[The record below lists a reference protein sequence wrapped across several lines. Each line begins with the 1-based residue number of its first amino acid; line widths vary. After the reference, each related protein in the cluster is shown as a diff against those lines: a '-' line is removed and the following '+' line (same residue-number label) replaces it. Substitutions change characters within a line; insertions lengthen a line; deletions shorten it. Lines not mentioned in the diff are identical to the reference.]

1 MALLAQHST
10 DLASQSYLNP
20 WNKGTP
26 SYSDMGHGSDK
37 MQTNNNDCL
46 FGDKNE
52 EYTSAGSAKESSSS
66 DKSMKQN
73 VKYDSAT
80 GKVYEELGCTSG
92 NTEMSR
98 VTVPGASSYGSGD
111 YQPNYTPTSY
121 PTYVQSQ
128 YMSPFGASS
137 ATGGGA
143 MVPSY
148 GGIPSQFSPYD
159 SRSMYTGTYDTGPRA
174 FVPHSA
180 INLSVKSPGPG
191 SSPSVA
197 PTSLDLSVSTDTSSQ
212 YLLSGAS
219 NGYATGS
226 TSLATGD
233 SSMPRNGNEGGG
245 NATPSPQILDL
256 TRPGGSLAPL
266 GNSLTACENSV
277 NNSQSNL
284 SGSSKKTKLEQTEP
298 VDFSS
303 NQGLGFDSTTESVDE
318 SLARYRTNGYAS
330 LPYNMGGYASS
341 GYHAYNQNPY
351 NCLTYPSSAFASSV
365 SSYSQDPLG
374 HYGLGSSL
382 SASAANGISSVGDG
396 LSLKSDLR
404 QELKCPT
411 PGCDGSGHATGNYS
425 SHRSLSGCPR
435 ANKPKSR
442 PKDGTEAEPLR
453 CPIPGCDG
461 SGHSTGKFLSHRSAS
476 GCPLANKVKGGKG
489 YEISATAVT
498 AMSYNNSVNS
508 VASLPSN
515 FSARLSSSF
524 GYGNGHSELLPL
536 DSVEKKG
543 TKLSSDIT
551 DMETDPLEKETP
563 NYSSKSANKH
573 LNNYF
578 ENLRTNVISSIIG
591 QVRMPNESDL
601 VHSGGQGH
609 LDNYLSKLQ
618 TICGDAHQGQ
628 DPESNHQMS
637 KCMNTNASHPS
648 VYNSVVKGALHGFNP
663 LSSRI

>member
-442 PKDGTEAEPLR
+442 PKDGTEAEPL
-453 CPIPGCDG
+453 
-461 SGHSTGKFLSHRSAS
+461 SAS

-551 DMETDPLEKETP
+551 DMETDPLE
-563 NYSSKSANKH
+563 
-573 LNNYF
+573 
-578 ENLRTNVISSIIG
+578 
-591 QVRMPNESDL
+591 
-601 VHSGGQGH
+601 
-609 LDNYLSKLQ
+609 
-618 TICGDAHQGQ
+618 
-628 DPESNHQMS
+628 
-637 KCMNTNASHPS
+637 
-648 VYNSVVKGALHGFNP
+648 
-663 LSSRI
+663 